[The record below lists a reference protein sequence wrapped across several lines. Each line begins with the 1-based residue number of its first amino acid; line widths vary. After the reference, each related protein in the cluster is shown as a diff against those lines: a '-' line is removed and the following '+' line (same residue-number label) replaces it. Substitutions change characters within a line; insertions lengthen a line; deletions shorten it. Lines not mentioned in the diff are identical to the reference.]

1 MSSKA
6 FRRYVAVGTLAALAS
21 LAGANPVQ
29 ARQAG
34 TVERAWQWVQEA
46 WRFSGL
52 NLWSRTPVQN
62 PTTRRTTE
70 KGGWG
75 LDPNGKPAPAPEP
88 DSSLYCESCD
98 LGHGIDPNG

>member
-1 MSSKA
+1 MSSRA

-29 ARQAG
+29 AREIG
-34 TVERAWQWVQEA
+34 RVERAWQWVQEA

-52 NLWSRTPVQN
+52 NLWSRTPAQSS
-62 PTTRRTTE
+62 TTRRTTE

-75 LDPNGKPAPAPEP
+75 LDPNGKPAPDP
-88 DSSLYCESCD
+88 DDAQYCASCD

>member
-1 MSSKA
+1 MSSKS
-6 FRRYVAVGTLAALAS
+6 FRRYVAVGTLAAMAS

-52 NLWSRTPVQN
+52 TLWSRTQAQSS
-62 PTTRRTTE
+62 TTRQTTE

-75 LDPNGKPAPAPEP
+75 LDPNGKPAPDP
-88 DSSLYCESCD
+88 DPSSLYCESCGD

>member
-1 MSSKA
+1 MSSKS
-6 FRRYVAVGTLAALAS
+6 FRRYVAVGILAALVS
-21 LAGANPVQ
+21 LAGAHPVH

-52 NLWSRTPVQN
+52 NLWSRTPAQSSA
-62 PTTRRTTE
+62 RRTTE
-70 KGGWG
+70 KGGPG
-75 LDPNGKPAPAPEP
+75 LDPNGKPAPDP
-88 DSSLYCESCD
+88 DPSDAQYCDSCD